1 MKELDK
7 VYDPKIVEKKWYD
20 FWQEENLFSAD
31 ANSNKPKYSI
41 PIPPPN
47 VTGSL
52 HMGHGLVDTIQDI
65 LIRYKRMSGFE
76 ALWIPGTDHAGI
88 STQTV
93 VERHLYAKYGKRK
106 RDYSREEFVS
116 HIWDWKEIYQEKI
129 LHQLQQLGCSCDW
142 SRLRFTMDEGSNLA
156 VKTIFKKMFDD
167 KIIYRG
173 YYLVNWDPILQ
184 TAIADDEVEHEE
196 RESFLWHFSY
206 PVDNEF
212 ITIATTRPETMLGD
226 VAVAVHPEDPRY
238 KHLIGKKALLP
249 LQNRLIPIIADQ
261 YVDKDFGTGAVKIT
275 PAHDVNDYEIAKRHK
290 LEMIN
295 IMNPDATINENGGK
309 FQNLSRE
316 DAREAVVSEMKK
328 LGMLVKIEKHQNRV
342 GISYR
347 TKAII
352 EPYLSKQW
360 FIKMEPF
367 KEKLMEV
374 VRTKQVEILPS
385 YWEKTYFHWIENLRD
400 WCISRQLWW
409 GHRIPVWYHKDDP
422 EKMICHIGDEDLGDD
437 YVQDEDVLDTWFSSA
452 LWPFSTLGW
461 PNKTDDLA
469 SFFPHSTLVT
479 GHDIL
484 FFWVARMIM
493 MSEYAEK
500 KVPFKKT
507 FIHGL
512 IYGKSYWRE
521 DKEKNIAYVS
531 QEERKSFEM
540 GNPVPKDV
548 FSKWEKMSK
557 SKGNVIDPLEIID
570 EYGADAM
577 RLALCFSVTDARQI
591 DLDRRRFEEFRSFA
605 NKFWNAARFVFLNL
619 ETVDLEKGL
628 NRNIFTLDDKWIL
641 SRLEQVVQE
650 IGTAIEDY
658 NFDQVAKTAY
668 NFLWDEFCAYYL
680 EISKP
685 YLFGK
690 KGNAEIKNNK
700 QVLLLTVFTSIV
712 RLLHPVAPFITEE
725 IFSCIK
731 DSFHLNKILV
741 NDPYLEEFKK
751 AIEAK
756 ACIVAPYPTQIDPS
770 MINSQVEDEFA
781 FISEVVYA
789 IRNIRAEM
797 GVMPGVA
804 TELYIE
810 GNALLIKENEAMISS
825 LVKIEQIHFSA
836 PTDNLFVSK
845 ANVRHVQLFI
855 PLPAELIDKERQRL
869 EKEMEKLFKQIEGM
883 RSRLENPSFIE
894 RAPKELVESS
904 QKTLQEMQA
913 QLQDMKTKHERLV

>member
-869 EKEMEKLFKQIEGM
+869 EKEMEKLFK
-883 RSRLENPSFIE
+883 
-894 RAPKELVESS
+894 
-904 QKTLQEMQA
+904 
-913 QLQDMKTKHERLV
+913 

>member
-385 YWEKTYFHWIENLRD
+385 YWEKT
-400 WCISRQLWW
+400 
-409 GHRIPVWYHKDDP
+409 
-422 EKMICHIGDEDLGDD
+422 
-437 YVQDEDVLDTWFSSA
+437 
-452 LWPFSTLGW
+452 
-461 PNKTDDLA
+461 
-469 SFFPHSTLVT
+469 
-479 GHDIL
+479 
-484 FFWVARMIM
+484 
-493 MSEYAEK
+493 
-500 KVPFKKT
+500 
-507 FIHGL
+507 
-512 IYGKSYWRE
+512 
-521 DKEKNIAYVS
+521 
-531 QEERKSFEM
+531 
-540 GNPVPKDV
+540 
-548 FSKWEKMSK
+548 
-557 SKGNVIDPLEIID
+557 
-570 EYGADAM
+570 
-577 RLALCFSVTDARQI
+577 
-591 DLDRRRFEEFRSFA
+591 
-605 NKFWNAARFVFLNL
+605 
-619 ETVDLEKGL
+619 
-628 NRNIFTLDDKWIL
+628 
-641 SRLEQVVQE
+641 
-650 IGTAIEDY
+650 
-658 NFDQVAKTAY
+658 
-668 NFLWDEFCAYYL
+668 
-680 EISKP
+680 
-685 YLFGK
+685 
-690 KGNAEIKNNK
+690 
-700 QVLLLTVFTSIV
+700 
-712 RLLHPVAPFITEE
+712 
-725 IFSCIK
+725 
-731 DSFHLNKILV
+731 
-741 NDPYLEEFKK
+741 
-751 AIEAK
+751 
-756 ACIVAPYPTQIDPS
+756 
-770 MINSQVEDEFA
+770 
-781 FISEVVYA
+781 
-789 IRNIRAEM
+789 
-797 GVMPGVA
+797 
-804 TELYIE
+804 
-810 GNALLIKENEAMISS
+810 
-825 LVKIEQIHFSA
+825 
-836 PTDNLFVSK
+836 
-845 ANVRHVQLFI
+845 
-855 PLPAELIDKERQRL
+855 
-869 EKEMEKLFKQIEGM
+869 
-883 RSRLENPSFIE
+883 
-894 RAPKELVESS
+894 
-904 QKTLQEMQA
+904 
-913 QLQDMKTKHERLV
+913 